1 MSVRRAVRVA
11 GFVLACAAVAAAPG
25 WISDFRAS
33 QAAFVG
39 VYFIAIVGLDVL
51 VGTSGQIS
59 LGHGAFM
66 TVGGYTTAILM
77 AKHGVPDWQTIPLAG
92 LTAGVAGLAFGIPAA
107 RLHGLYLA
115 LATFGIAVS
124 LPSILKQASGL
135 TGGTVGLNLFGIPA
149 QTGHGAGVHVAGHA
163 ITQNDWLYALTWG
176 IALLGFLAAWLLLRS
191 RFGRSLQAVRD
202 SEVAAASAGLNP
214 ALYKVLAFGVSAAY
228 AGVAGSLFAIN
239 VAFVNPDTFAIMLS
253 LFLLVG
259 AVVGGLGSL
268 AGAVLGAV
276 VIEFMPFWSQSLSKS
291 VPPSVVYG
299 FALVA
304 LMLILPGGL
313 AGLSATVSR
322 LIPRQRTGGRWSRSS
337 SSAPPPS

>member
-1 MSVRRAVRVA
+1 M
-11 GFVLACAAVAAAPG
+11 LACGLVAAAPG

-39 VYFIAIVGLDVL
+39 VYLIAIVGLDVL
-51 VGTSGQIS
+51 VGSSGQIS

-66 TVGGYTTAILM
+66 TIGGYTTAILM
-77 AKHGVPDWQTIPLAG
+77 AKHGVTDWQTIPLAA
-92 LTAGVAGLAFGIPAA
+92 LTAGLAGLAFGFPAL
-107 RLHGLYLA
+107 RLRGLYLA
-115 LATFGIAVS
+115 LATFGIAVA
-124 LPSILKQASGL
+124 LPSILKQASSL
-135 TGGTVGLNLFGIPA
+135 TGGTAGLNLFGIPA
-149 QTGHGAGVHVAGHA
+149 QTGHGAGVELAGHRL
-163 ITQNDWLYALTWG
+163 TQNVFLYALTWG
-176 IALLGFLAAWLLLRS
+176 IALLLFLVAWLLLRS
-191 RFGRSLQAVRD
+191 RFGRALQAIRD
-202 SEVAAASAGLNP
+202 SEVAAASSGLDP
-214 ALYKVLAFGVSAAY
+214 ARYKVLAFGLSAAY

-268 AGAVLGAV
+268 AGAVVGAV
-276 VIEFMPFWSQSLSKS
+276 LIEFMPFWSQDLSRS

-322 LIPRQRTGGRWSRSS
+322 LIPRTRTGARWSRSS
-337 SSAPPPS
+337 SSQPPPS